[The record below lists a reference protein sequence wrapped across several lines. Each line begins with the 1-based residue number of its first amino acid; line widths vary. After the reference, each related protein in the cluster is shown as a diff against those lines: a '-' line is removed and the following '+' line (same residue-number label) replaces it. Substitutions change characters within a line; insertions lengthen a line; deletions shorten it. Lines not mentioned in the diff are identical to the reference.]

1 MDLPRPPAGD
11 RRWCHNPAVSGARV
25 LVVGAGMGGL
35 AASLRL
41 ARRGFRVRLL
51 EARPVAGGLAAGF
64 DAEGFAFDAGPYI
77 LLDRPGLTWAF
88 AELGLDLA
96 DRLPL
101 HRIEDVYEVL
111 SPGTPPVRIRAS
123 IEETAQGLEREWPG
137 SGAPYRAFVGRAW
150 AAYQR
155 LQPLLTRGR
164 PSPWTMLRS
173 GAWRSAGFALRPL
186 AAHLR
191 RDGLPAP
198 VADAL
203 GIWTHV
209 AAQRL
214 ETAPGVLAFVPALI
228 HHVGAYYA
236 QGGVGAVPRILE
248 RAALDAGVEI
258 ERGVRVRRLISA
270 NGRVRGAETTEGR
283 IEEAAAVL
291 SGAGGLATY
300 LDLGLPLPPRVLEG
314 LRRWPLQSPGVCAY
328 LAAQGT
334 LAGPYLRFLL
344 PGEGQTCRLWI
355 RPAVMDP
362 SLSRD
367 GWWPARLLSP
377 MDHARAEALGPEG
390 QAAYLDQILA
400 EGWWREGLVGTRVLK
415 RRLPADWGAE
425 YHLHRDSMNPAMTA
439 RLMRAG
445 RLAHRSPHFRGLYL
459 AGSATHP
466 GQWVSFCAISGVLA
480 ADALAQD
487 IG

>member
-1 MDLPRPPAGD
+1 
-11 RRWCHNPAVSGARV
+11 
-25 LVVGAGMGGL
+25 MGGL

-51 EARPVAGGLAAGF
+51 EARAVTGGLAAGF
-64 DAEGFAFDAGPYI
+64 EADGFPFDAGPYI
-77 LLDRPGLTWAF
+77 LLDRPGLAWAF
-88 AELGLDLA
+88 SALGLDLDESLA
-96 DRLPL
+96 LR
-101 HRIEDVYEVL
+101 RIEDVYEVRAAG
-111 SPGTPPVRIRAS
+111 SAPVRIRAS
-123 IEETAQGLEREWPG
+123 LDETADGLERDWPG
-137 SGAPYRAFVGRAW
+137 SGARYRAFVARAW
-150 AAYQR
+150 TAYRR
-155 LQPLLTRGR
+155 LQPFLTRGR
-164 PSPWTMLRS
+164 PRPWELLRR
-173 GAWRSAGFALRPL
+173 GAWRSAAFALRPL
-186 AAHLR
+186 AAHLG
-191 RDGLPAP
+191 RDGLPSP

-209 AAQRL
+209 AAQPL
-214 ETAPGVLAFVPALI
+214 EAAPGVLAFVPALV
-228 HHVGAYYA
+228 HHVGAFYA
-236 QGGVGAVPRILE
+236 QGGVGAIPRALE
-248 RAALDAGVEI
+248 RAALAAGVEI
-258 ERGVRVRRLISA
+258 ERGARVRRLLSED
-270 NGRVRGAETTEGR
+270 GRVRGAETESGR
-283 IEEAAAVL
+283 VEEADAVL

-300 LDLGLPLPPRVLEG
+300 LDLGLPLAKSADED

-328 LAAQGT
+328 VAAQGET
-334 LAGPYLRFLL
+334 SGPYLRFHL
-344 PGEGQTCRLWI
+344 PGGGQTCRLWI
-355 RPAVMDP
+355 RPAVMDA

-377 MDHARAEALGPEG
+377 MDHARAGALGAAG
-390 QAAYLDQILA
+390 QSAYLDGVLA
-400 EGWWREGLVGTRVLK
+400 EPWWREGLSATRVLK

-487 IG
+487 LA